1 MEANTHRMHSHQAC
15 FVAARPELILVEQ
28 LKASSEDEI
37 DEVSYIC
44 YAGSRRA
51 TVGVKDT
58 VGVTSRMS
66 LQVPLGRAAGG
77 GVVRDGSGF
86 LTWGQHH
93 F

>member
-44 YAGSRRA
+44 YAGSQRA
-51 TVGVKDT
+51 T

>member
-1 MEANTHRMHSHQAC
+1 MRLMKCPTFAMQVPGES
-15 FVAARPELILVEQ
+15 
-28 LKASSEDEI
+28 D
-37 DEVSYIC
+37 
-44 YAGSRRA
+44 

-77 GVVRDGSGF
+77 GGVVRDGNGF
-86 LTWGQHH
+86 VTWGQHH